1 MNNGQPIRFAPC
13 ARPFR
18 TALGRLILLLALS
31 APALPAAAAETVLT
45 LGVVRDGRFDAKA
58 THAINERLTRGG
70 EILAPAPHLT
80 PAERQCMLPE
90 CLEPLSQR
98 EKAQLVLMAR
108 VQQSAGFAY
117 IAASLY
123 DVEHKRP
130 LDVSAVCDKC
140 LPEAVA
146 LRVGDL
152 YQRLLRD
159 YRDRLRAEA
168 GRAPRGEKGAATA
181 AAKATPEPAPARP
194 GAAAVAGGTLV
205 ASKSESWPTVSSDSA
220 APAAVPAERDESPL
234 AGVTKST
241 PTRTERRFADRLPPI
256 TPRRKLIAGILGGLG
271 AATLVTA
278 VALHITDGQMTT
290 MDCAAGAA
298 SAKVCVLDNKIPYTL
313 GYAATSAFAVSIGMT
328 LLWPERSKS
337 TQPR

>member
-1 MNNGQPIRFAPC
+1 MHNREPTRFAPC
-13 ARPFR
+13 AGSVQA
-18 TALGRLILLLALS
+18 ALGRLVLLLALS
-31 APALPAAAAETVLT
+31 LPALPAVAAETVLT
-45 LGVVRDGRFDAKA
+45 LGVVRDGKFDAKA
-58 THAINERLTRGG
+58 THAISERLTRGG
-70 EILAPAPHLT
+70 ESLAPALRLSA
-80 PAERQCMLPE
+80 AERQCLLPE
-90 CLEPLSQR
+90 CLEPLAQR

-152 YQRLLRD
+152 YLRLLRD
-159 YRDRLRAEA
+159 HRDRLRAEA
-168 GRAPRGEKGAATA
+168 SSAPRPEKGAATA
-181 AAKATPEPAPARP
+181 AAKARPEPAAARP
-194 GAAAVAGGTLV
+194 NPTAAGGTLV
-205 ASKSESWPTVSSDSA
+205 ASKGEPWPTVSGPAA
-220 APAAVPAERDESPL
+220 APTPAPVEVEESPL
-234 AGVTKST
+234 TIAAKS
-241 PTRTERRFADRLPPI
+241 PPVRAERRWADRLPPL
-256 TPRRKLIAGILGGLG
+256 TPRRQLIAGILGGLG

-298 SAKVCVLDNKIPYTL
+298 SAKVCVLDTKIPYTL
-313 GYAATSAFAVSIGMT
+313 GYAAASAFAVSVGMT
-328 LLWPERSKS
+328 LLWPERTKS

>member
-1 MNNGQPIRFAPC
+1 M
-13 ARPFR
+13 
-18 TALGRLILLLALS
+18 
-31 APALPAAAAETVLT
+31 AAAETVLT
-45 LGVVRDGRFDAKA
+45 LGVVRDSRFDAKA

-70 EILAPAPHLT
+70 EILAPAPRLT
-80 PAERQCMLPE
+80 PAERQCLLPE
-90 CLEPLSQR
+90 CLEPLAQR

-159 YRDRLRAEA
+159 HRDRLRAEA
-168 GRAPRGEKGAATA
+168 GRAPRGEKGAAAA
-181 AAKATPEPAPARP
+181 AAKATPEPVPARP
-194 GAAAVAGGTLV
+194 GSVPAAAGGTLV
-205 ASKSESWPTVSSDSA
+205 ASKSEAWPTVSSDAA
-220 APAAVPAERDESPL
+220 APAAAPVERDESPL
-234 AGVTKST
+234 AVVTKST
-241 PTRTERRFADRLPPI
+241 PSRTERRFADRLPPL
-256 TPRRKLIAGILGGLG
+256 TPRRKLIASILGGLG

>member
-1 MNNGQPIRFAPC
+1 MRL
-13 ARPFR
+13 R
-18 TALGRLILLLALS
+18 TALGRLVVLLALS
-31 APALPAAAAETVLT
+31 VPALPAAAETVLT

-70 EILAPAPHLT
+70 ESLAPAPRLT
-80 PAERQCMLPE
+80 ASDRQCLLPE
-90 CLEPLSQR
+90 CLEPLAER

-159 YRDRLRAEA
+159 HRDRLRAEA

-181 AAKATPEPAPARP
+181 TAKAAPEPAPVRS
-194 GAAAVAGGTLV
+194 AAAPAAAGGTLV
-205 ASKSESWPTVSSDSA
+205 ASKADAWPTASSASA
-220 APAAVPAERDESPL
+220 ASPAAPVEREESPL
-234 AGVTKST
+234 AAVTKST
-241 PTRTERRFADRLPPI
+241 PSRTERRFTDRLPPL

-290 MDCAAGAA
+290 MDCAAGTA

-328 LLWPERSKS
+328 LLWPERPKS